1 MKEQDKA
8 LMKQFINLR
17 SGIVQLRCLYEMNS
31 SNSDISQDGGSCFSL
46 DELRSSSPFTLHN
59 GYLVNPE
66 LEMTEFRERTT
77 SLLAPRGRKP
87 GPVTKIKWKSNEY
100 I

>member
-17 SGIVQLRCLYEMNS
+17 SGIVQLRCLYEPNG
-31 SNSDISQDGGSCFSL
+31 SNSDVSQERSCFSL
-46 DELRSSSPFTLHN
+46 DELRTSSPHTLYN
-59 GYLVNPE
+59 GYLANPE
-66 LEMTEFRERTT
+66 LEMTEFRARTT
-77 SLLAPRGRKP
+77 SLLSPREWTC

-100 I
+100 V

>member
-1 MKEQDKA
+1 MKEQDKT

-17 SGIVQLRCLYEMNS
+17 SGIVQLRCLYEMNG
-31 SNSDISQDGGSCFSL
+31 SNSDVSQEGSCFSL
-46 DELRSSSPFTLHN
+46 DELRTSSPHTLHN
-59 GYLVNPE
+59 GYLANPE
-66 LEMTEFRERTT
+66 LEMTEFRTRTT
-77 SLLAPRGRKP
+77 SLLSPRGRKW